1 MSELGGCMLKG
12 IGVSKGFAIGYAFVL
27 EEEKIEIAK
36 KIINNPDLELERFR
50 NAIKE
55 TRIDLERIILK
66 TSVEISFEESKIF
79 EAHLMMLEDFEII
92 DKTRELILKSKINSE
107 YAYQNVINEY
117 LTIFSQIEDEYLRER
132 ANDLR
137 DVSRKVIRRLINKDQ
152 SLKIPMDKQYI
163 LIAKELEPSYIAQ
176 LNPNNILGIVTE
188 EGSITSHTAIISRTL
203 GLSAVVG
210 VEGLFNYV
218 HHLDLII
225 VDGEKGVVF
234 VNPDNDMVAV
244 YVKKQEEHMFFCEKL
259 KEMIG
264 KKTVTRDRYE
274 VELSANIGM
283 PKDLKFAMQN
293 DCEGVGL
300 FRTEFLYMESNTLPS
315 EEFQF
320 ESYKKVAQEL
330 DGKSVIIRTIDIGG
344 DKELSCMELDKEMN
358 PFMGVRAIRLCL
370 INKDIFITQLRSILR
385 ASAFGNVKIMFPMIS
400 CMEELKAA
408 KDILEEVK
416 NQLRIEKQTFDEK
429 MEVGIMIEIPS
440 AALISDDLAKEVD
453 FFSIGTN
460 DLIQYSVAVD
470 RTNRNVSHL
479 YSQYHPGVL
488 RLIKQVAD
496 NAKKANIWIGMC
508 GEAAANPK
516 LIPLFVGMGF
526 KELSMNASSILQA
539 RRIIRELN
547 KEKISKQI
555 NEIIGLSSATEV
567 EMKLSQFS
575 IYSS

>member
-27 EEEKIEIAK
+27 EEEKIEIVK
-36 KIINNPDLELERFR
+36 KIIDNPDLELERFR
-50 NAIKE
+50 NAINE

-225 VDGEKGVVF
+225 VDGEKGEVF
-234 VNPDNDMVAV
+234 VNPDNEMVAV
-244 YVKKQEEHMFFCEKL
+244 YVKKQKEHMFFREKL

-264 KKTVTRDRYE
+264 KKTVTKDRYE

-416 NQLRIEKQTFDEK
+416 NQLRIKKQPFDEK

-508 GEAAANPK
+508 GEAASNPK

-539 RRIIRELN
+539 RRVIRELN
-547 KEKISKQI
+547 KEEISKQI
-555 NEIIGLSSATEV
+555 HEIIGLSSATEV

>member
-27 EEEKIEIAK
+27 EEEKIEIVK
-36 KIINNPDLELERFR
+36 KIIENPDLELERFR
-50 NAIKE
+50 NAINE

-225 VDGEKGVVF
+225 VDGEKGEVF
-234 VNPDNDMVAV
+234 VNPDNEMVAV
-244 YVKKQEEHMFFCEKL
+244 YVKKQKEHMFFREKL

-264 KKTVTRDRYE
+264 KKTVTKDRYE

-416 NQLRIEKQTFDEK
+416 NQLRIEKQPFDEK

-508 GEAAANPK
+508 GEAASNPK

-539 RRIIRELN
+539 RRVIRELN
-547 KEKISKQI
+547 KEEISKQI
-555 NEIIGLSSATEV
+555 HEIIGLSSATEV